1 MFQIRSEQEETEIL
15 NLAVREGTYAEVV
28 RHSLTEFEE
37 EHNVKCEITELS
49 ESELYKAILNSK
61 KGTSDFDLCMVDG
74 SWVAEFGEK
83 NVLLNLS
90 DMGYYLDNDIITE
103 TTDISYYNG
112 DVYLAPFFGN
122 VTVLLY
128 NKELVQAAGYDTN
141 SIRSFDDVLAICQ
154 SSQNSGNIG
163 FLYRGDTDNNLVVD
177 FLPVL
182 LAYGGWVVD
191 EENHPTVNTQEF
203 KEAISFYLSLINTG
217 KKTTKDDIVNAITG
231 GHGAIT
237 IGWPGWYTPYKDGT
251 ADYCAIE
258 GRAHEG
264 SELYNANIYGIWGL
278 GICENS
284 THPNL
289 SLELLD
295 FLMSERVQ
303 KASIDVGGVPCRYS
317 CLNDKEV
324 LEKYPQYEDVCA
336 ALQNG
341 KYRPI
346 ISNWSDF
353 MEILGPHL
361 NEIFQGEVTIDD
373 GLNQAQ
379 SELEELM
386 GK

>member
-1 MFQIRSEQEETEIL
+1 MFHIGSEKEETVVL

-28 RHSLTEFEE
+28 RHSLAEFEE

-61 KGTSDFDLCMVDG
+61 KGSSTFDLSMVDG

-112 DVYLAPFFGN
+112 EVYLAPFFGN

-128 NKELVQAAGYDTN
+128 NKELVQAAGYDKN

-203 KEAISFYLSLINTG
+203 KEAISCYLSLINTG

-278 GICENS
+278 GICANS

-295 FLMSERVQ
+295 FLMSERIQ

-346 ISNWSDF
+346 ISNWSDY

-361 NEIFQGEVTIDD
+361 NEIFQGKVTIDD